1 MQIADKGY
9 HPHRLLWCGLPVSTW
24 QIVAASQWLDQ
35 TGAFKGD
42 ILQAAEDTQPW
53 DVSVKSLT
61 LFPVMLSQ
69 MATNV
74 DWTRSLGDA
83 FVNDPN
89 DVINAIR
96 ALRLRAQQTMEL
108 TNQAAAH
115 QQAHAEP
122 KHEPARHEQD
132 KHANEKHE
140 GEKQEREKHNG

>member
-1 MQIADKGY
+1 M
-9 HPHRLLWCGLPVSTW
+9 
-24 QIVAASQWLDQ
+24 
-35 TGAFKGD
+35 
-42 ILQAAEDTQPW
+42 
-53 DVSVKSLT
+53 KSLT